1 MVSVLFYL
9 MTAGLCCCHR
19 RDQPSSGHCHIV
31 TSSLPTPAQPPPR
44 HLDTF
49 LATPEGRTF
58 MHRNKLLL
66 LNRLSALVM
75 STHNPLHYLSVS
87 PGRCPPS
94 DTAVGWPLLAAL
106 PPRANNWTDP
116 QHTTEAQV
124 ASVHHC
130 LAPCSL
136 LLCCLVTETS
146 SAANDP
152 SVFTITETWL
162 KAPILLALSHLRHF
176 AKQALTHSK

>member
-31 TSSLPTPAQPPPR
+31 TRSLPTPAQPPPR

-66 LNRLSALVM
+66 LNRLSALTIPCTICPCPLSAVRPVTPQWAGRCWPPCPPLPTIGQ
-75 STHNPLHYLSVS
+75 THNTQQKLRS
-87 PGRCPPS
+87 PQFII
-94 DTAVGWPLLAAL
+94 VLL
-106 PPRANNWTDP
+106 
-116 QHTTEAQV
+116 
-124 ASVHHC
+124 
-130 LAPCSL
+130 LAPC
-136 LLCCLVTETS
+136 CCAAWSRKHLVLQ
-146 SAANDP
+146 
-152 SVFTITETWL
+152 TIHRF
-162 KAPILLALSHLRHF
+162 SQSQRHG
-176 AKQALTHSK
+176 

>member
-31 TSSLPTPAQPPPR
+31 TRSLPTPAQPPPR

-87 PGRCPPS
+87 PVRCPPS

-106 PPRANNWTDP
+106 PPLPTIGQTHNTQQKLRSP
-116 QHTTEAQV
+116 QFIIV
-124 ASVHHC
+124 LL
-130 LAPCSL
+130 LAPC
-136 LLCCLVTETS
+136 CL
-146 SAANDP
+146 AAW
-152 SVFTITETWL
+152 SRKHLVLQTIHRF
-162 KAPILLALSHLRHF
+162 SQSRRHG
-176 AKQALTHSK
+176 